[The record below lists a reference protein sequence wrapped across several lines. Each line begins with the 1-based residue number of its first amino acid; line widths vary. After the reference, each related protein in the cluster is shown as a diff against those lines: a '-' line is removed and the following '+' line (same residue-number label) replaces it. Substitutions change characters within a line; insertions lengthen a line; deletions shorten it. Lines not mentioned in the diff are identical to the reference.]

1 MNDSAAGSKHW
12 RRTVDE
18 DAVCWLTL
26 DRADAAVNTL
36 SSDVL
41 AELERELDVLRTLP
55 LRGVVF
61 DSGKRRG
68 FILGADVKE
77 FGDLRD
83 AARAAAMAARGQALL
98 GRIAALEVPTVAAID
113 GFALGGGME
122 LALACDYRIVV
133 ESYERTLGLPEVQL
147 GIHPGFG
154 GSVRTVEILGPAAR
168 ARSHVDGPVA
178 LPTRGLQ
185 VRARRSSSRAR
196 SAAERREEPHRS
208 SPPLRRAPWY
218 LGLLSLPPLRGL
230 LAARVRA
237 RRSQAREA

>member
-1 MNDSAAGSKHW
+1 MSDSAASSKHW
-12 RRTVDE
+12 RRTVDD

-26 DRADAAVNTL
+26 DKAGAAVNTL

-41 AELERELDVLRTLP
+41 GELDRELDVLRTLR

-61 DSGKRRG
+61 ESGKRSG

-77 FGDLRD
+77 FAGLRD
-83 AARAAAMAARGQALL
+83 AAHAAAMAARGQALL

-154 GSVRTVEILGPAAR
+154 GSVRTVEILGPPLALDLMLTGRSLSPHEAFKCGLVDRVVVREALRSTAKDFVARSSATAAR
-168 ARSHVDGPVA
+168 TVVLGNAEFAAAARLAG
-178 LPTRGLQ
+178 
-185 VRARRSSSRAR
+185 RSSA
-196 SAAERREEPHRS
+196 
-208 SPPLRRAPWY
+208 
-218 LGLLSLPPLRGL
+218 G
-230 LAARVRA
+230 
-237 RRSQAREA
+237 